1 MSADRE
7 LLADMTFAAS
17 MLIPTW
23 IWLLVLLPMIVED
36 DTPEYKLSV
45 EARQFHR
52 TNRRIM
58 SLGTWATL
66 ILSTLMVVLVIFGT

>member
-1 MSADRE
+1 MADKE
-7 LLADMTFAAS
+7 FLVNLSTMAAI
-17 MLIPTW
+17 LIPTW
-23 IWLLVLLPMIVED
+23 IWLLVLLPMILED
-36 DTPEYKLSV
+36 DTPEYKLSA